1 MYKITDYFKILY
13 NNALFFQIS
22 SALFILLKILIIHS
36 EIIKRYK
43 IITKIELLFITLF
56 IYFDVRVLFF
66 QPMLLNYFSLLEEYY
81 LSSIF
86 LF

>member
-56 IYFDVRVLFF
+56 IHFDVRVLFF
-66 QPMLLNYFSLLEEYY
+66 
-81 LSSIF
+81 
-86 LF
+86 

>member
-1 MYKITDYFKILY
+1 MYKITDYLKILY

>member
-1 MYKITDYFKILY
+1 MHFSFKYL
-13 NNALFFQIS
+13 LHS
-22 SALFILLKILIIHS
+22 ILLKILIIHS

>member
-81 LSSIF
+81 LSSVF

>member
-43 IITKIELLFITLF
+43 IITKIELLFIILF

-81 LSSIF
+81 LSSVF

>member
-22 SALFILLKILIIHS
+22 FALFILLKILIIHS

-56 IYFDVRVLFF
+56 IHFDVRVLFF
-66 QPMLLNYFSLLEEYY
+66 
-81 LSSIF
+81 
-86 LF
+86 

>member
-43 IITKIELLFITLF
+43 IITKIELLFIILF

>member
-43 IITKIELLFITLF
+43 IITKIELLFITIF